1 MVLVRGFSGHSGIP
15 VTELQRLFGHWMMK
29 SFARHYPRYFIGK
42 DGSLDML
49 AAIED
54 EIHVEVRKLYPD
66 ADLPQFDTA
75 RPDASSMQMTYRSH
89 SALADFCHGLI
100 EGCVTHFGETARIDR
115 RERVS
120 AGQTEADFR
129 IKIETPA

>member
-1 MVLVRGFSGHSGIP
+1 MVSRLGMDEHIAAVVTIATPHRG
-15 VTELQRLFGHWMMK
+15 
-29 SFARHYPRYFIGK
+29 
-42 DGSLDML
+42 
-49 AAIED
+49 
-54 EIHVEVRKLYPD
+54 
-66 ADLPQFDTA
+66 
-75 RPDASSMQMTYRSH
+75 